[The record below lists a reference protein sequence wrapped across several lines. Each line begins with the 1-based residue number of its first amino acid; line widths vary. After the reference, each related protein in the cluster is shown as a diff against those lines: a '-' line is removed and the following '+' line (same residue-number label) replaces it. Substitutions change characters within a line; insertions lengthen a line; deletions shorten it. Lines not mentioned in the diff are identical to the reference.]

1 MKTRD
6 LALRPHGRHGRHGR
20 QMPASREEGNPFF
33 ALQREV
39 NRLFEDF
46 FALTPQEREDWMTE
60 YPQIDVRETDKDLK
74 VSAEL
79 PGMTDKDIEVLISGD
94 SLTIKGE
101 KKEEKEDKKENYHRM
116 ERRYGSF
123 RRVLQLPGEVKADQ
137 ARATFKNGVLEIS
150 IPKSEEAQKE
160 KKKVEIKT

>member
-1 MKTRD
+1 MNTRD
-6 LALRPHGRHGRHGR
+6 LALSPRRKRGRHL
-20 QMPASREEGNPFF
+20 PARREEAANPFF

-46 FALTPQEREDWMTE
+46 FAMTPQEREDWMTE
-60 YPQIDVRETDKDLK
+60 YPQIDVRETDKELK

-116 ERRYGSF
+116 ERRYGSL
-123 RRVLQLPGEVKADQ
+123 RRILQLPSEVKADNAQ
-137 ARATFKNGVLEIS
+137 ATFKNGVLEIT
-150 IPKSEEAQKE
+150 IPKSEQAEKE

>member
-1 MKTRD
+1 MNIRD
-6 LALRPHGRHGRHGR
+6 LALRPRRRRGKNLPMR
-20 QMPASREEGNPFF
+20 REEAANPFF

-46 FALTPQEREDWMTE
+46 FAMTPQEREDWMME
-60 YPQIDVRETDKDLK
+60 YPQVDVRETDKDLK

-79 PGMTDKDIEVLISGD
+79 PGLTDKDIEVLISGD

-101 KKEEKEDKKENYHRM
+101 KKEEKEDRKENYHRM

-123 RRVLQLPGEVKADQ
+123 RRVVQLPGEVKADIAQ
-137 ARATFKNGVLEIS
+137 AVFKNGVLEIT
-150 IPKSEEAQKE
+150 IPKTEEAKKE

>member
-1 MKTRD
+1 MALMRWRPKSEISPFRD
-6 LALRPHGRHGRHGR
+6 LLGI
-20 QMPASREEGNPFF
+20 QEEI
-33 ALQREV
+33 
-39 NRLFEDF
+39 NRLFDV
-46 FALTPQEREDWMTE
+46 MTRRPFE
-60 YPQIDVRETDKDLK
+60 GMGLFEGEWAPVVDVAENANSVVVK
-74 VSAEL
+74 AEL

-123 RRVLQLPGEVKADQ
+123 RRVLQLPSEVKADNAQ
-137 ARATFKNGVLEIS
+137 ATFKNGVLQIT
-150 IPKSEEAQKE
+150 IPKSEKAEKE

>member
-1 MKTRD
+1 MNTRD
-6 LALRPHGRHGRHGR
+6 LALRPRRRRGRHL
-20 QMPASREEGNPFF
+20 PARGEEAANPFF

-46 FALTPQEREDWMTE
+46 FAMTPQEREDWLME

-101 KKEEKEDKKENYHRM
+101 KKEEKEDKKENYRRM

-123 RRVLQLPGEVKADQ
+123 RRALQLPSEVKADNAQ
-137 ARATFKNGVLEIS
+137 ATFKNGVLEIT
-150 IPKSEEAQKE
+150 IPKSEQAEKE

>member
-1 MKTRD
+1 MNIRD
-6 LALRPHGRHGRHGR
+6 LASRPRRKRGRNLP
-20 QMPASREEGNPFF
+20 MSREGAANPFF

-46 FALTPQEREDWMTE
+46 FAMSPQEREDWIME
-60 YPQIDVRETDKDLK
+60 YPQIDVRETDNDLK

-79 PGMTDKDIEVLISGD
+79 PGLTDKDIEVLISGD

-101 KKEEKEDKKENYHRM
+101 KKEEKEDKKENYRRM

-123 RRVLQLPGEVKADQ
+123 RRVVQLPGEVKADNAQ
-137 ARATFKNGVLEIS
+137 ATFKNGVLEIT
-150 IPKSEEAQKE
+150 IPKTEAAQKD